1 MKNFGK
7 IIIFICII
15 FVLNAYKLSAQEKIK
30 IGLLVPLTGKDAEI
44 GQSIIK
50 ATRLAINKINDDKIE
65 ILPKDTES
73 NALKTFSAAKE
84 LREVGAKIVIGPIF
98 NKNLNYLDKFND
110 MIFLSLTNKN
120 INNPKNI
127 ISAGINATSQLN
139 TIVKFQ
145 KLNDIKRTILLTP
158 NEDYKEEIL
167 NSVLE
172 SKIKLKW
179 KYFYDTDPTL
189 LTKKIEEITRY
200 PQRKQNLKDEI
211 KRLEDSNETNK
222 EKKLENLKKKHALGG
237 INFDSVIIAD
247 FDQNLKSVTTS
258 LLYTDVSPERI
269 YYMTFNQWFDESLLK
284 ETSIQP
290 IYFPSINKEN
300 FDSFSQNYKKIYD
313 EFPNE
318 LSFLSYDLIGLVY
331 YIIFK
336 NNFIVNEKIF
346 YKKNKFKGKIG
357 IFEINKNRINHV
369 LNFYKIEDEKFKKI
383 F

>member
-1 MKNFGK
+1 MKTFGK

-98 NKNLNYLDKFND
+98 NKNLNYLDKFED

-139 TIVKFQ
+139 SIVKFQ

-211 KRLEDSNETNK
+211 KRLEDSNENNK
-222 EKKLENLKKKHALGG
+222 EKKIENLKKKHALGG

-300 FDSFSQNYKKIYD
+300 FDIFSQNYKKIYD

-369 LNFYKIEDEKFKKI
+369 LNLYKIEDEKFKKI

>member
-1 MKNFGK
+1 MKTFGK

-98 NKNLNYLDKFND
+98 NKNLNYLDKFED

-211 KRLEDSNETNK
+211 KRLEDSNENNK
-222 EKKLENLKKKHALGG
+222 EKKIENLKKKHALGG

-369 LNFYKIEDEKFKKI
+369 LNLYKIEDEKFKKI